1 MAIDA
6 TKGQTGAPGASAV
19 GGAPINP
26 TSQLG
31 KQDFMKLLVA
41 QLKNQDPLNPMDS
54 REMITQLSTLTSV
67 EKLTSVD
74 QSLTQLRAETTGM
87 AGIQTSSL
95 IGRTV
100 TAD

>member
-6 TKGQTGAPGASAV
+6 TKGQAGAAGAAGAA
-19 GGAPINP
+19 GGAPVNP

-67 EKLTSVD
+67 D
-74 QSLTQLRAETTGM
+74 R
-87 AGIQTSSL
+87 
-95 IGRTV
+95 
-100 TAD
+100 